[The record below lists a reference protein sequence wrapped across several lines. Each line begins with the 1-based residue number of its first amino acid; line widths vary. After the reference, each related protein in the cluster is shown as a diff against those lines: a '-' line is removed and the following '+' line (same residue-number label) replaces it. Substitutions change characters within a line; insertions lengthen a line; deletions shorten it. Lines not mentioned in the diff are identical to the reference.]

1 MAEVSLTNLYERFMR
16 SHPEAGGSELEL
28 QTENS
33 DRFLGCAI
41 RQSLCNFS
49 QTFAILT
56 TLCNVYKELKE
67 LAGDN
72 QKGIYEFLVDYSRQT
87 ADRLVAE
94 GKLNTLLLAK
104 LHTFSLAEEVRYF
117 ESDQALIDMLPI
129 HLSSIANGKFAVKF
143 SEALKAIRE
152 DNPSSAIQKIV
163 NKLKEKK
170 QQAKSLLEAMA
181 GAYGFLEETED
192 SLYIQQSEE
201 NISKR
206 LNSGF
211 VLEAEG
217 NLGKRLV
224 QEQVI
229 KVFLFV
235 ESYRRLCTADNS
247 HNGIL
252 LSILLDILKLNI
264 I

>member
-16 SHPEAGGSELEL
+16 SHPESGGSETEL
-28 QTENS
+28 QTDSTE
-33 DRFLGCAI
+33 RFLGCAI

-49 QTFAILT
+49 QNFAVLV
-56 TLCNVYKELKE
+56 TLCSVYKELKDI
-67 LAGDN
+67 AGGE
-72 QKGIYEFLVDYSRQT
+72 QKGIYDFLIDYSRQT

-104 LHTFSLAEEVRYF
+104 LQVFSLAEEVKYF
-117 ESDQALIDMLPI
+117 DSDQALIDMLPI
-129 HLSSIANGKFAVKF
+129 HLSSVTNGKFAIKF
-143 SEALKAIRE
+143 SEALRNLQEGKLPVAV
-152 DNPSSAIQKIV
+152 QKITS
-163 NKLKEKK
+163 KLKEKK
-170 QQAKSLLEAMA
+170 LQAASLLEAIA

-192 SLYIQQSEE
+192 SLYIQQSKE
-201 NISKR
+201 NLAER

-217 NLGKRLV
+217 KLGKRLV
-224 QEQVI
+224 REQVV

-235 ESYRRLCTADNS
+235 ESYRRLCTADAS

-252 LSILLDILKLNI
+252 LSLLLEILKLNI
-264 I
+264 V